1 MSQCGSVFMDILR
14 ASPTGYLNTLPILY
28 LGSEGQKTHSQQATY
43 QTTYFCWSNKFL
55 LSLPTSVGLIN
66 MTTYFFSPSQRLS
79 SLRLHARD
87 LPVHMRRRPS
97 PSPTPSIGPVSPT
110 PPQGSLDAAAG
121 PAPPH
126 VEVRWP
132 CSIASG
138 APSVWACWRWVAP
151 PRAHGMPTPPWRGCG
166 PFLPGAG
173 SPPPAGTGTTFP
185 GAMTLA
191 GAAALPGVVRFH
203 GRVSRWQPGEKEMT
217 YGFRTSLTV
226 KLNLGTVV

>member
-1 MSQCGSVFMDILR
+1 MEPWNRSRVSRAVHTQARCCREAISPWTWDFVQRHVSAIRVRGAPNMSYTQGSPNFL
-14 ASPTGYLNTLPILY
+14 PLNPLPILN
-28 LGSEGQKTHSQQATY
+28 LGSEGKKHLQQATY

-126 VEVRWP
+126 VEVR
-132 CSIASG
+132 
-138 APSVWACWRWVAP
+138 
-151 PRAHGMPTPPWRGCG
+151 
-166 PFLPGAG
+166 
-173 SPPPAGTGTTFP
+173 
-185 GAMTLA
+185 
-191 GAAALPGVVRFH
+191 
-203 GRVSRWQPGEKEMT
+203 
-217 YGFRTSLTV
+217 
-226 KLNLGTVV
+226 